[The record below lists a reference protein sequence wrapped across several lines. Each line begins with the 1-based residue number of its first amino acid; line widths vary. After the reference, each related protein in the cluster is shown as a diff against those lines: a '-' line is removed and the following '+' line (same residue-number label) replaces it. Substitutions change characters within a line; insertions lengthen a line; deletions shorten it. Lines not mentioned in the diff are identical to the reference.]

1 MSDNINI
8 TINGGNNIMGG
19 TLIGATFVTNN
30 NFVHTPAETPQTARP
45 ITEIEE
51 AEEVTDP
58 ARIPDCL
65 DTPEAHDLLAK
76 LVQAGLLDEHW
87 QPCGLS
93 IAERGELAATVA
105 ERLGLK
111 AHWQLFGKLWGDNPE
126 TLRTGCSKAQD
137 KRKILAFKDTLKQ
150 ALA

>member
-1 MSDNINI
+1 MSDHINI

-19 TLIGATFVTNN
+19 TLIGATFINNN
-30 NFVHTPAETPQTARP
+30 NFAQAPYAAPCDIV
-45 ITEIEE
+45 E

-58 ARIPDCL
+58 TDIPDDL
-65 DTPEAHDLLAK
+65 KTPQAHDLLAK

-87 QPCGLS
+87 QPRNLS
-93 IAERGELAATVA
+93 IAERGELAATLA

-111 AHWQLFGKLWGDNPE
+111 AHWQLFGKLWGDKPE

-137 KRKILAFKDTLKQ
+137 KAKILRFKDTVKQ
-150 ALA
+150 ALG